1 MKFARKPGVVRAPIV
16 AGATDAPMPNQERHA
31 MIDRRKFAASLG
43 ALALLAPTQ
52 ALARH
57 RRRRRSRSGAA
68 DLAVETIQ
76 WNEGGS
82 WHNDSV
88 LEGSDVLFR
97 ATIRNRGQTATPPN
111 VTIRVD
117 FRVNGE
123 IVSWSNSYSN
133 GLALGET
140 IALEAD
146 GGLNDNECWDETI
159 PGDYS
164 IQATV
169 DSQNRITESNE
180 GNNNFSTSLVV
191 ESSESVLM
199 VSDDTVSTQKNTQV
213 NIDVLG
219 NDDGSL
225 RLTSVQSPTDRGGTA
240 VIASDGRT
248 IVYTPPSEFEGT
260 DGFAYEVTSP

>member
-1 MKFARKPGVVRAPIV
+1 MMTTI
-16 AGATDAPMPNQERHA
+16 N
-31 MIDRRKFAASLG
+31 RRKFAASLG
-43 ALALLAPTQ
+43 ALAVIAPTQ

-57 RRRRRSRSGAA
+57 RSRRRSRNGAA
-68 DLAVETIQ
+68 DLVIESSE
-76 WNEGGS
+76 WNDGGP

-123 IVSWSNSYSN
+123 VVSWSNSYSN
-133 GLALGET
+133 GLAQNAT
-140 IALEAD
+140 ITLEAD
-146 GGLNDNECWDETI
+146 GGPDDKFWGDVS
-159 PGDYS
+159 PGNYS

-169 DSQNRITESNE
+169 DSENRIVESGE
-180 GNNNFSTSLVV
+180 GNNSFSSSLIV
-191 ESSESVLM
+191 ESSEPVLM
-199 VSDDTVSTQKNTQV
+199 VNDDTVSTPKNTPV

-219 NDDGSL
+219 NDGGSV

-248 IVYTPPSEFEGT
+248 IVYTPASGFEGT